1 MGAEGILW
9 ISEVLTALAA
19 AVALTIAATVLS
31 RVFRGFPHSKLRR
44 IEPVV
49 AITG

>member
-1 MGAEGILW
+1 MAEDGILR
-9 ISEVLTALAA
+9 IPEVLTALAA
-19 AVALTIAATVLS
+19 AAALAIVCTVVS
-31 RVFRGFPHSKLRR
+31 RVLRGFRHSKLRR